1 MLKSFI
7 MIVSILTNDGD
18 LQMRAF
24 DVEVCPEVTPFHQSM
39 EDLRKKGEFIQWS
52 AICLNR
58 NVATEEL

>member
-7 MIVSILTNDGD
+7 MIVSIMTNEGD

-24 DVEVCPEVTPFHQSM
+24 DVEVCPEVDSFHKSM
-39 EDLRKKGEFIQWS
+39 EDLRKKGEFIEWA

-58 NVATEEL
+58 NEPTEEL